1 MPHNDENHGFESNCQ
16 GIRLIHFVE
25 RYAHRQD
32 KKSKD
37 NLFELH
43 FAVDDIA
50 KDYKHSH
57 L

>member
-16 GIRLIHFVE
+16 GIRLIHFLE